1 MSTELKYI
9 RMEKKSVGE
18 KKRGRRHTASS
29 REKEGRR
36 DQEKRGNIY
45 NKRENAA
52 RGRKGVLL
60 RIRSCHS
67 ILFAFN
73 TSQAMFSRQR

>member
-36 DQEKRGNIY
+36 DPERGNIY
-45 NKRENAA
+45 KKRENAA